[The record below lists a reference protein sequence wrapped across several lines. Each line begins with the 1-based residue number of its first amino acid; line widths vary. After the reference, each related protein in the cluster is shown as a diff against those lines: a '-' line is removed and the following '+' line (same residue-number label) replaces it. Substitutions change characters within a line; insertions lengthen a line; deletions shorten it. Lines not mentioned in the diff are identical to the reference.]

1 MQPQNFKAV
10 IFDMDG
16 VIVDSEPRHERAFLE
31 VARELGHAEDH
42 GIQWADYVGRRDQDL
57 WLDFMAKHNPP
68 HAMDELLARKR
79 ARVLEIIQREQPLF
93 DGLPQL
99 VRKLAAR
106 VPLALASGSER
117 QVVEEVLK
125 LDGLR
130 QFFRVTVSGSDITRG
145 KPDPQIFLQ
154 TAELLGLAPA
164 DCWVIEDSKP
174 GIAAALAANMR
185 VIAIANSH
193 PVEELRAATAV
204 VRTYAEIEQLLLG
217 A

>member
-1 MQPQNFKAV
+1 
-10 IFDMDG
+10 MDG
-16 VIVDSEPRHERAFLE
+16 VIVDSEPRHERAFFE
-31 VARELGHAEDH
+31 VLDEIGYRENH
-42 GIQWADYVGRRDQDL
+42 GIRFADYVGRRDQDL

-68 HAMDELLARKR
+68 HALEDLLARKR
-79 ARVLEIIQREQPLF
+79 ARVLEIIRREQPLF

-99 VRKLAAR
+99 IRNLAAR
-106 VPLALASGSER
+106 VPLAIASGSER
-117 QVVEEVLK
+117 QVVDEVLK
-125 LDGLR
+125 LENLQ

-154 TAELLGLAPA
+154 TAALLGIAPE

-193 PVEELRAATAV
+193 PPEELQAATLV
-204 VRTYAEIEQLLLG
+204 VRAYAEIERLLLP
-217 A
+217 ARET